1 VESNPGHSNF
11 AARRRSLAP
20 KDKGSLGLK
29 KKLPVLVVPATAAEA
44 ANRRQDRSKQKTEDR
59 KQGSGLRG
67 RGHTRC
73 RPRDCSG
80 ENAG

>member
-44 ANRRQDRSKQKTEDR
+44 ANRRLKTENRAQD
-59 KQGSGLRG
+59 SGDG
-67 RGHTRC
+67 VIPAAAPGIAAEKT
-73 RPRDCSG
+73 PDSQV
-80 ENAG
+80 